1 MPRQTNSPQS
11 RERRLRRVAQ
21 RAGFSMRKVA
31 SGRERGLFY
40 LDPAEEVAAS
50 PFRRVK
56 TGKPLTLDEVEA
68 ALDAPGAE
76 SDDLS

>member
-1 MPRQTNSPQS
+1 M
-11 RERRLRRVAQ
+11 AQ

-40 LDPAEEVAAS
+40 LDPADEVEAS

-56 TGKPLTLDEVEA
+56 TGKPLTLDQVEA
-68 ALDAPGAE
+68 ALEE
-76 SDDLS
+76 SGTDGDDLS